1 MPLLIA
7 VAILLILLDILS
19 RFFVFIS
26 PLMAIALFVTY
37 MVMKKRG
44 LFVKY
49 QEGWK
54 KYVMLA
60 ARIILIIYIIFNIL
74 LFLFCLN
81 YLFIY
86 PGTML
91 VR

>member
-1 MPLLIA
+1 
-7 VAILLILLDILS
+7 
-19 RFFVFIS
+19 
-26 PLMAIALFVTY
+26 MAIALFVTY

-60 ARIILIIYIIFNIL
+60 ARIILIIYIVFNIL

-86 PGTML
+86 PATL
-91 VR
+91 LAR